1 MCTGVGTVDERT
13 RARQTRKPW
22 PKQNDGESLMCVSMP
37 AIKVQTLT
45 PSWAAMPC
53 CADRRREVHL
63 VRQLRLSAD
72 TFNGFGF
79 NGADFL
85 FVNTVHIVCTDN
97 LRGGTATGY
106 HRSLRKVEYWAEL
119 WPAAWRGARRWST
132 PSAARRTGSP
142 AAPRRP
148 ALFPCRPGG
157 KGISARAGTRQPWRS
172 RSRAH
177 SRPTPSR
184 AW

>member
-1 MCTGVGTVDERT
+1 
-13 RARQTRKPW
+13 
-22 PKQNDGESLMCVSMP
+22 MCVSMP

-106 HRSLRKVEYWAEL
+106 HRYAKLSIGRNSGPRLGVALGAGPRLLQPEGQESQQHPGALRHFRVDQ
-119 WPAAWRGARRWST
+119 GAKASQR
-132 PSAARRTGSP
+132 
-142 AAPRRP
+142 
-148 ALFPCRPGG
+148 AL
-157 KGISARAGTRQPWRS
+157 ARASHGGVVLAHTVGQL
-172 RSRAH
+172 RAE
-177 SRPTPSR
+177 RGELLQ
-184 AW
+184 

>member
-1 MCTGVGTVDERT
+1 MVVGAYFETNVVWRPVCTGVGTVDERT

-72 TFNGFGF
+72 AFNGFGF

-85 FVNTVHIVCTDN
+85 FGIVNTV
-97 LRGGTATGY
+97 LQ
-106 HRSLRKVEYWAEL
+106 
-119 WPAAWRGARRWST
+119 
-132 PSAARRTGSP
+132 
-142 AAPRRP
+142 
-148 ALFPCRPGG
+148 LFVL
-157 KGISARAGTRQPWRS
+157 T
-172 RSRAH
+172 
-177 SRPTPSR
+177 T
-184 AW
+184 